1 MLHFVLTLFV
11 AQITSSSCNKSDFL
25 KVTCAHKSLSMRPIA
40 TSMVIRA
47 PVRPIPALND
57 ENQHSH
63 YKSRKLNKEN

>member
-1 MLHFVLTLFV
+1 
-11 AQITSSSCNKSDFL
+11 
-25 KVTCAHKSLSMRPIA
+25 MRPIA

-57 ENQHSH
+57 EKQHSH